1 MKTIKNNLK
10 SEAVYDDNETR
21 RYSLHLEWQKD
32 LKKACVIM
40 LKAGKTN
47 GVFFDRTTNF
57 VLENLA
63 SLDFG
68 SVDILN
74 LFSALNGGFD
84 DADNDNLKAIE
95 SACKSADVVI
105 FAVGT
110 GHKMNKKVI
119 TRQKEVI
126 AILKNHSD
134 KLLCIADDEGQ
145 KFYHPLCPKV
155 QKWNLVNFDVKEID
169 ESD

>member
-10 SEAVYDDNETR
+10 SEAVYDENETR
-21 RYSLHLEWQKD
+21 RYVLHLEWQKD
-32 LKKACVIM
+32 LKRACVIM
-40 LKAGKTN
+40 LKAGKTD
-47 GVFFDRTTNF
+47 GISFDRTTNF

-74 LFSALNGGFD
+74 LFSSLNGGFD
-84 DADNDNLKAIE
+84 DEDKDNLKAIE

-155 QKWNLVNFDVKEID
+155 QEWELVKFEIKELEEND
-169 ESD
+169 